1 LKSWQAF
8 KSSSNL
14 FNQYSY
20 ELNANSIR
28 RNNLFLYLQQMA
40 NLKPK
45 MLLVGEASGYRGCRL
60 TGVPFTSE
68 YILMNGLEPIGL
80 FGERRGY
87 QKTDEFEKLWKEA
100 SASIVWET
108 LVKGLDIPLFGMPF
122 RFILSKGKNL
132 CLTASQQKQ
141 K

>member
-1 LKSWQAF
+1 MKDVINNFIEELASF

-28 RNNLFLYLQQMA
+28 RNNLFLYLQKMA

-60 TGVPFTSE
+60 TGVPFT
-68 YILMNGLEPIGL
+68 GC
-80 FGERRGY
+80 
-87 QKTDEFEKLWKEA
+87 DA
-100 SASIVWET
+100 
-108 LVKGLDIPLFGMPF
+108 
-122 RFILSKGKNL
+122 
-132 CLTASQQKQ
+132 
-141 K
+141 